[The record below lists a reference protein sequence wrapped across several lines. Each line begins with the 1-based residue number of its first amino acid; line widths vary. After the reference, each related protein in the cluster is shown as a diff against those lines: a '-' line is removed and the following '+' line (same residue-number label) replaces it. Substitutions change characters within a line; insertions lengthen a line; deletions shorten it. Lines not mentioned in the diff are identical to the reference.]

1 MPVIPVQQI
10 VWITISRCPV
20 PVPDIHSAR
29 LAIVPKSGNVELPV
43 DKQQRTASRLWAQV
57 GFSRTGDP
65 ATGDFHD
72 ATVLR
77 KFGDVP
83 DDLSA
88 L

>member
-1 MPVIPVQQI
+1 MPGITYFVALPFDFVDGSVVVGEPIECPSPV
-10 VWITISRCPV
+10 
-20 PVPDIHSAR
+20 A
-29 LAIVPKSGNVELPV
+29 AIGRA
-43 DKQQRTASRLWAQV
+43 QGLWKILGHTGAV
-57 GFSRTGDP
+57 AFSRTGDP
-65 ATGDFHD
+65 ATGDFSD

>member
-1 MPVIPVQQI
+1 MSGITYFVALPFDVADANTI
-10 VWITISRCPV
+10 VGEPIECPS
-20 PVPDIHSAR
+20 PASAIER
-29 LAIVPKSGNVELPV
+29 AH
-43 DKQQRTASRLWAQV
+43 DLWKVV
-57 GFSRTGDP
+57 GHTGAVAFSRTGDP
-65 ATGDFHD
+65 ATGDFSD

>member
-1 MPVIPVQQI
+1 MAG
-10 VWITISRCPV
+10 ITYFV
-20 PVPDIHSAR
+20 A
-29 LAIVPKSGNVELPV
+29 LPFDGRYCHTGAV
-43 DKQQRTASRLWAQV
+43 A
-57 GFSRTGDP
+57 FSRTGDP
-65 ATGDFHD
+65 ATGNFRD

>member
-1 MPVIPVQQI
+1 MLP
-10 VWITISRCPV
+10 T
-20 PVPDIHSAR
+20 SASFGEPIER
-29 LAIVPKSGNVELPV
+29 PSSAAAIERAHN
-43 DKQQRTASRLWAQV
+43 LWKVV
-57 GFSRTGDP
+57 GHTGAVAFSRTGNP
-65 ATGDFHD
+65 ATGEFSD

>member
-1 MPVIPVQQI
+1 
-10 VWITISRCPV
+10 
-20 PVPDIHSAR
+20 
-29 LAIVPKSGNVELPV
+29 VELPV
-43 DKQQRTASRLWAQV
+43 DKQQRIASRLWVQV

-65 ATGDFHD
+65 ATGDFRD

>member
-1 MPVIPVQQI
+1 VRKVFGKY
-10 VWITISRCPV
+10 W
-20 PVPDIHSAR
+20 
-29 LAIVPKSGNVELPV
+29 AI
-43 DKQQRTASRLWAQV
+43 QV
-57 GFSRTGDP
+57 VAFSRTGDP
-65 ATGDFHD
+65 ATGDFRD